1 MGKGAGTAAYIL
13 ALVCGVF
20 WLIVIVLP
28 SGWQA
33 KDCAG
38 LMTIYS
44 GLFQLDFEPSLL
56 LHSLSMLLGK
66 YGRAFKKIKGTASI
80 KEMQDQVC
88 NIDGIWTR
96 TIGQNDSCEV
106 WSFLLYGSWIM
117 AILGF
122 CAALFF
128 FIAAGFGYQY
138 WTDEAREAPRKW
150 ARVFYVVAPCTSMMG
165 MILYTALSWNFSN
178 WLNHFP
184 SGGASLGYSHVFML
198 AWFFSIISWIPC
210 IINESFARYS
220 WAEAGNEERAM
231 FRKEQR
237 EDALMDAS
245 YGSTAAS
252 GGYAQQPPMGDG
264 GYAPAPM
271 GFVGQEQMGGG
282 GYAPAPIGHDTGAGF
297 TMPQVGPQYN

>member
-1 MGKGAGTAAYIL
+1 M
-13 ALVCGVF
+13 
-20 WLIVIVLP
+20 
-28 SGWQA
+28 
-33 KDCAG
+33 
-38 LMTIYS
+38 
-44 GLFQLDFEPSLL
+44 
-56 LHSLSMLLGK
+56 
-66 YGRAFKKIKGTASI
+66 KGTASI

-88 NIDGIWTR
+88 NIDGVWTR

-150 ARVFYVVAPCTSMMG
+150 ARVFYVVAPCTSMLGLM
-165 MILYTALSWNFSN
+165 LYTALSWNFSN

-282 GYAPAPIGHDTGAGF
+282 GYAPAPLVFVAQEQQQMGGGGYAPAPLGFGGQEQQQMGGGGYAPAPIGHDTGAGF